1 MSLLF
6 LLFVSSTLIAGNG
19 FIHKPILLHRA
30 VNLLSMSST
39 VVDSKEML
47 KLCRNIIVGEPVP
60 ESLAISIK
68 QEFEKLETL
77 STHQNLLDNIS
88 LLDGEWLTLYS
99 TLPRLFHRISLQDI
113 SANTLKSAEPLIVV
127 SSARQVITQKT
138 PGVYHYDSHI
148 MFEGGKEDVPSIAGK
163 YTTRALAKRNILDSA
178 DSTIRLDVQFYE
190 NEAQAVSPTKADK
203 DNFNILFGYPV
214 QDTILAAFPPN
225 FKGWTDIVYL
235 DENLLLL
242 KGRNRNLYV
251 LSRVV

>member
-19 FIHKPILLHRA
+19 FIHKPKLLHRA
-30 VNLLSMSST
+30 VNILSMSST

-47 KLCRNIIVGEPVP
+47 KLCRSVIVGEPVP

-88 LLDGEWLTLYS
+88 LLDGEWLMLYS

-127 SSARQVITQKT
+127 SSVTQIVTQKT
-138 PGVYHYDSHI
+138 PGVYHYDNLV

-163 YTTRALAKRNILDSA
+163 HTTRGYAKHNIINSA

-190 NEAQAVSPTKADK
+190 NEAQAVSPAKADK

-214 QDTILAAFPPN
+214 EDTILAAFPPN
-225 FKGWTDIVYL
+225 FKAWSDIVYL
-235 DENLLLL
+235 DENLRLMR
-242 KGRNRNLYV
+242 GGNRNLYV
-251 LSRVV
+251 LSRVI